1 MGTLLLL
8 VARSFAED
16 VDEDTLFGGTPATE
30 TPAPSATDAPAV
42 PPTGDLGI
50 EITETAPADI
60 LARIGLADERLTVG
74 GKLYLRA
81 SSSFFEGTEAEDTA
95 YSSPNLLDLFTD
107 IRPSDRVRGFAQAR
121 LTYDFTIA
129 DGDEDYLGNDL
140 EPASVELD
148 QLWLKFDLANRV
160 FVTAGRQRVRWG
172 SGRFWN
178 PTDVLSQQTLNALDV
193 AVFDNRTGVT
203 LLKVHVPIEK
213 IGANLYAVA
222 NFDGAD
228 TVGQIGGALRTEWV
242 LGPSE
247 IALTAAAREGDPL
260 RLGADVSAAVGPLDL
275 RVEGAVRHGD
285 QTPWYEGEFDIAT
298 LTLPDEVDRSDEWI
312 PQVVAGAE
320 LGIQLNDEDTLY
332 IGGEYFYNGSGYA
345 DSTLYPFLL
354 VKGAFTP
361 FYLGE
366 HYFGAYLALPGPG
379 NWDDTN
385 FTASTLGNLSDHTYA
400 SRLDVST
407 KLNTFLS
414 VSAYAGV
421 YYGDNGEFHFSFQ
434 LDPVE
439 GMLPDGV
446 DIPAPIGTV
455 GAGATVNF

>member
-1 MGTLLLL
+1 MGTLYWLAAAAL
-8 VARSFAED
+8 AED
-16 VDEDTLFGGTPATE
+16 VDEDALFGAAPPAE
-30 TPAPSATDAPAV
+30 APPVAAALPV
-42 PPTGDLGI
+42 GDLGI
-50 EITETAPADI
+50 EITETAAADI
-60 LARIGLADERLTVG
+60 LSRIGLADERLTVG

-81 SSSFFEGTEAEDTA
+81 TSSIYADTDPEDTL

-107 IRPSDRVRGFAQAR
+107 VRPNDRVRGFAQAR

-140 EPASVELD
+140 EPASVALD
-148 QLWLKFDLANRV
+148 QLWVKFDLANRV
-160 FVTAGRQRVRWG
+160 FVTAGRQRIRWG

-193 AVFDNRTGVT
+193 AVFDTRTGVT
-203 LLKVHVPIEK
+203 LLKVHVPIETL
-213 IGANLYAVA
+213 GANLYAVA

-228 TVGQIGGALRTEWV
+228 TIGQIGGALRTEWV

-247 IALTAAAREGDPL
+247 IALTAAAREGDPV
-260 RLGADVSAAVGPLDL
+260 RLGADLSAAVGPVDL

-285 QTPWYEGEFDIAT
+285 ETPTYEGDFDIAT
-298 LTLPDEVDRSDEWI
+298 LTLPEEVDHRDEWI
-312 PQVVAGAE
+312 PQLVAGAE
-320 LGIQLNDEDTLY
+320 IGVQINDDDTLY
-332 IGGEYFYNGSGYA
+332 VGGEYFYNGSGYA

-366 HYFGAYLALPGPG
+366 HYFGVYVAVPGPG
-379 NWDDTN
+379 NWDDTS
-385 FTASTLGNLSDHTYA
+385 FTVSTLGNLSDHTYA

-407 KLNTFLS
+407 RLNTFLS
-414 VSAYAGV
+414 VNGYAGV
-421 YYGDNGEFHFSFQ
+421 YYGDNGEFHFSYH
-434 LDPVE
+434 LDPIE

-446 DIPAPIGTV
+446 DIPAPIATV
-455 GAGATVNF
+455 GAGAMVNF